1 LLVAGTDYVTT
12 TTNTIS
18 SLAAL
23 AASDIVEVVVY
34 DIFSVADT
42 VSASSGGTFNGSV
55 NVNGDLILG
64 DNDKAIFGAGS
75 DLQIYHSGTQSI
87 IEDVGTGPLRIRS
100 NSISIENELGTETIS
115 ALTQDGAVTI
125 YYNGSPKLAT
135 TSTGVDV
142 TGTVTA
148 TSFSGDG
155 SGLTGAGIVL
165 QAVTAVDST
174 TTAVTSGSD
183 VTVHSV
189 TITPSSTSSKVLIL
203 ASYTGYIGG
212 SSSTERFFISLK
224 RGATLLADTEMYRD
238 SGYMKAVP
246 SQFNHLDSP
255 SSTSAVTYNIT
266 IRRVSGGDSFGWCE
280 GGKEAVLTALEI
292 S

>member
-1 LLVAGTDYVTT
+1 MNINGDINAVDNIYLANTIYHEGDTNNYFQFHAADQQRHVVAGTERLEIKNTSPHVLVTG
-12 TTNTIS
+12 N
-18 SLAAL
+18 
-23 AASDIVEVVVY
+23 
-34 DIFSVADT
+34 
-42 VSASSGGTFNGSV
+42 
-55 NVNGDLILG
+55 
-64 DNDKAIFGAGS
+64 
-75 DLQIYHSGTQSI
+75 LQ
-87 IEDVGTGPLRIRS
+87 
-100 NSISIENELGTETIS
+100 
-115 ALTQDGAVTI
+115 A
-125 YYNGSPKLAT
+125 
-135 TSTGVDV
+135 

-155 SGLTGAGIVL
+155 SGLTGVSGGIVL